1 MKIRILITNL
11 FFIAHVLLF
20 MSSCDTESMKKVSM
34 DKFVGTWEL
43 KGRSMLEGIKIEIK
57 KTDSGSLVGKVV
69 EINDN
74 KYVKFF
80 VEPNETW
87 ITNIKRSSNSQFRL
101 TEKKIG
107 SALFATY
114 GLGTKKEFK
123 VEFLNN
129 DTIGLGSDSK
139 DPEQSTIQYL
149 RVK

>member
-1 MKIRILITNL
+1 M
-11 FFIAHVLLF
+11 
-20 MSSCDTESMKKVSM
+20 
-34 DKFVGTWEL
+34 
-43 KGRSMLEGIKIEIK
+43 GIKGKVYAGRYKDRDK

-74 KYVKFF
+74 KYVRFF

-139 DPEQSTIQYL
+139 DPEKSTIQYL

>member
-1 MKIRILITNL
+1 MRLKALVIKL
-11 FFIAHVLLF
+11 FFICLILST
-20 MSSCDTESMKKVSM
+20 MYSCDTESMKKVPM
-34 DKFVGTWEL
+34 DNFVGTWEL
-43 KGRSMLEGIKIEIK
+43 KGRSMLDGIKIKIQK
-57 KTDSGSLVGKVV
+57 SKTGDLFGKVV
-69 EINDN
+69 AINDN

-87 ITNIKRSSNSQFRL
+87 VSNIKRSSNSQFRL

-114 GLGTKKEFK
+114 GLGTSKEFK
-123 VEFLNN
+123 VEFIDN

-139 DPEQSTIQYL
+139 DPEKSTIQYL

>member
-1 MKIRILITNL
+1 MKIRILIIN
-11 FFIAHVLLF
+11 FFLLTSLLTC

-34 DKFVGTWEL
+34 DKFIGTWEL
-43 KGRSMLEGIKIEIK
+43 KGRSMLEGIRIEIK
-57 KTDSGSLVGKVV
+57 KTDSGSLIGKVV

-74 KYVKFF
+74 KYVRFF

-87 ITNIKRSSNSQFRL
+87 VINIKRSSNSQFRL

-114 GLGTKKEFK
+114 GLGTNKEFK
-123 VEFLNN
+123 VEFINN

-139 DPEQSTIQYL
+139 DPEKSTIQYL